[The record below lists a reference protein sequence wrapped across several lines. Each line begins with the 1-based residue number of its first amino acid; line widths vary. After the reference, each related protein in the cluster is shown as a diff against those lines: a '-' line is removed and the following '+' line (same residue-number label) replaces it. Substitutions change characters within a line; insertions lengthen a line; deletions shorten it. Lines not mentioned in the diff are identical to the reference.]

1 MSTQEISS
9 VVSGART
16 VTLSVVRPSTRTSGT
31 AEPQVFT
38 FRIPGAPVNFSFAT
52 RTWKSGVKYAL
63 CSLAAFGTAGFLA
76 TQVAAAPSLQRQ
88 TVLLAVLCGLA
99 GAALGHL
106 AIRSLLGRC
115 RMDASGICVSP
126 RYVGCSIP
134 WRDLQNWETD
144 VFGFRFTVSGRKSQ
158 VFVDRE
164 YLTLDDQTNMLSMLW
179 ACVPEKE
186 IHRPKKSS

>member
-1 MSTQEISS
+1 MSTQESS
-9 VVSGART
+9 SIVGGARS
-16 VTLSVVRPSTRTSGT
+16 VTLSVVRPAPRTAGT
-31 AEPQVFT
+31 GAPQVFT
-38 FRIPGAPVNFSFAT
+38 FRIPGAPVHFSFAT
-52 RTWKSGVKYAL
+52 RTWKSGVKFAL

-106 AIRSLLGRC
+106 ALRSLCGSC
-115 RMDASGICVSP
+115 RMDSSGIRVSP

-144 VFGFRFTVSGRKSQ
+144 VFGFRFTVAGRKSP

-164 YLTLDDQTNMLSMLW
+164 YLTLEDQSSMLSMLW

-186 IHRPKKSS
+186 IHRPKKAS